1 MKKYIFS
8 IPGIPRSHVLKVNV
22 FALPEYTPRFLHVH
36 ERSLHPYV
44 HTSTAML
51 KSDSRSRKN
60 KDKHYQEFY
69 LSKRTSFLAKIIEGS
84 KRKLVYVHI
93 DPIAM
98 KVIVEEC
105 FGHYECTK
113 VDVYDIISCFTF
125 LIGSQFTKLTI
136 PREYGNVRN
145 RRRPFILVD
154 CLTYTD
160 FQHI

>member
-1 MKKYIFS
+1 MKKYIFP
-8 IPGIPRSHVLKVNV
+8 IPGIPRSHVLQVAV

-36 ERSLHPYV
+36 ERSLHHYV
-44 HTSTAML
+44 QTSTSKL
-51 KSDSRSRKN
+51 KSSSPPRKN
-60 KDKHYQEFY
+60 KDTHYQEFY

-93 DPIAM
+93 DPMAM
-98 KVIVEEC
+98 KVIVEDC

-125 LIGSQFTKLTI
+125 FNGSQFTKLCI
-136 PREYGNVRN
+136 PRDYGHVRK
-145 RRRPFILVD
+145 RRKPFILVD

-160 FQHI
+160 LQNT